1 MYGVGMDLSIEKSD
15 IEWYNATSGKGG
27 IYDLA
32 NTAAYGDG
40 KGERLKAVIALGESD
55 DPRAVRPLM
64 DLLSDRDP
72 EIRVY
77 ATCALG
83 TLKSGRAV
91 EVLIGRLRDR
101 DERVSTRQ
109 QAAAALAAIRS
120 TGAVQGLKE
129 FIADEDEDPAI
140 RSYPG
145 SMLGRS
151 GNW

>member
-1 MYGVGMDLSIEKSD
+1 MDLSIEKSD

-91 EVLIGRLRDR
+91 EVLIGRLRTGT
-101 DERVSTRQ
+101 SGSPPGNRQ
-109 QAAAALAAIRS
+109 RQRS
-120 TGAVQGLKE
+120 PLSGVRRSQGTE
-129 FIADEDEDPAI
+129 GVYC
-140 RSYPG
+140 R
-145 SMLGRS
+145 
-151 GNW
+151 